1 MINYRKIYDSIF
13 CQIILPISLCLGGH
27 LSKCLKWSSQK
38 GWLGLS
44 FNRKKFW
51 KAVKYKDL
59 ECLCGGESFLIKKK
73 YQSLSGKKKRSKN
86 SSSESKIFCW
96 WIQLGCSDNSNP
108 WYIFA
113 GTGLAD
119 GQCHIPAVYCNY
131 IPALQ
136 IGRV

>member
-73 YQSLSGKKKRSKN
+73 YQSLSGKKK
-86 SSSESKIFCW
+86 EVKIQVLNPRFSAGEFSW
-96 WIQLGCSDNSNP
+96 GAQITVILGTSLQ
-108 WYIFA
+108 A
-113 GTGLAD
+113 LA
-119 GQCHIPAVYCNY
+119 
-131 IPALQ
+131 
-136 IGRV
+136 